1 MTIHYACPV
10 VQCSGPVASEDCKTA
25 IEKSVT
31 CAGCRDW
38 LRRYNEAFPKPTEDG
53 MGGRR

>member
-10 VQCSGPVASEDCKTA
+10 VQCSGPVAAEDGKTA
-25 IEKSVT
+25 FEKAVT
-31 CAGCRDW
+31 CAGCREW
-38 LRRYNEAFPKPTEDG
+38 LRKYVEAFPKPTEDG